1 MKFFLNFR
9 VFLCFF
15 FFCNEKSLLVLLRN
29 VLANILLYLLLI
41 NSSKFD
47 KKDMLGK
54 GIGGDIGG
62 DIGYILVNAWG

>member
-1 MKFFLNFR
+1 M
-9 VFLCFF
+9 FF
-15 FFCNEKSLLVLLRN
+15 FSFCNEKSLLVLLRN
-29 VLANILLYLLLI
+29 VRANILLYLLLI